1 MKKLKAD
8 ALIRKLVTNKISRE
22 EFDEF
27 LGGLEDEQM
36 IIYLEMSL
44 RNHFDSILKD
54 HESKV
59 EQANNIPKTD

>member
-8 ALIRKLVTNKISRE
+8 ALIQKLVFNKISRE

-36 IIYLEMSL
+36 VVYLEMSL
-44 RNHFDSILKD
+44 KKHFDSIMEEHAAKI
-54 HESKV
+54 
-59 EQANNIPKTD
+59 EQPGDIPKND

>member
-8 ALIRKLVTNKISRE
+8 ALIKKLVTNKITRE

-36 IIYLEMSL
+36 VIYLEMSL
-44 RNHFDSILKD
+44 RNHFNSIMQQYGSEV
-54 HESKV
+54 ESPGK
-59 EQANNIPKTD
+59 IHKSD

>member
-8 ALIRKLVTNKISRE
+8 VLIQKLVTNKITRE

-36 IIYLEMSL
+36 VIYLEMSL
-44 RNHFDSILKD
+44 RHHFDSIMKD

-59 EQANNIPKTD
+59 ESLGKIPKSD